1 MSREVNIGSRKFW
14 IVSEPHDKGWK
25 AQVLEVVD
33 ETGGTQDIGIETTGE
48 TRSMADDRAI
58 GQLQH
63 RLRDSPSKLYAHEQL
78 GGARDGAEKVGKIER
93 LHDVI
98 VEAGVEDGLPIGV
111 GGESGQRNRAALAA
125 VSGCRAADRPQHLVP
140 IHPGHGE
147 VADEHIECV
156 ARATDRAPRA
166 QSSPA

>member
-33 ETGGTQDIGIETTGE
+33 AKGGTRDVGIQTVGE

-63 RLRDSPSKLYAHEQL
+63 RLSD
-78 GGARDGAEKVGKIER
+78 
-93 LHDVI
+93 
-98 VEAGVEDGLPIGV
+98 
-111 GGESGQRNRAALAA
+111 
-125 VSGCRAADRPQHLVP
+125 
-140 IHPGHGE
+140 
-147 VADEHIECV
+147 
-156 ARATDRAPRA
+156 
-166 QSSPA
+166 QSF